1 MISFGINLTT
11 WWCRRKRGRGGVYVW
26 THMFQLEKSLFRLKK
41 TLKLCSRMF
50 LRRQAVYSFTKEL
63 QRNIHRIV
71 ENIKSMIP
79 TTKITDSLAG
89 HEIQKK
95 SEKPTFRP
103 GTETYVIRRKKTR
116 VHSSFNFRR
125 QNKLVWSVFDTP
137 EHGGEGG
144 GGALK
149 YDMLDD
155 VPHDFFSV
163 FIWNS

>member
-1 MISFGINLTT
+1 
-11 WWCRRKRGRGGVYVW
+11 
-26 THMFQLEKSLFRLKK
+26 
-41 TLKLCSRMF
+41 
-50 LRRQAVYSFTKEL
+50 
-63 QRNIHRIV
+63 
-71 ENIKSMIP
+71 MIP

-137 EHGGEGG
+137 EHGGG

>member
-1 MISFGINLTT
+1 
-11 WWCRRKRGRGGVYVW
+11 
-26 THMFQLEKSLFRLKK
+26 
-41 TLKLCSRMF
+41 MF

-103 GTETYVIRRKKTR
+103 GTMKLTSYGGKKR
-116 VHSSFNFRR
+116 VFTLHSILGDKIN
-125 QNKLVWSVFDTP
+125 
-137 EHGGEGG
+137 
-144 GGALK
+144 
-149 YDMLDD
+149 
-155 VPHDFFSV
+155 
-163 FIWNS
+163 